1 MSWLALLNPGSHL
14 RKLGLLGM
22 NQRNGDYILRYNQR
36 RHYPLV
42 DDKLRTK
49 RLAQSVGIAV
59 PELYAVVEA
68 EYQIKKLDKLLEAYD
83 EFVIKPAHGSGGEG
97 IMIIK
102 GRRKDCFRKLN
113 GTQLSFDDV
122 GHHISN
128 ILSGMYSLGGQP
140 DSALIEYRVD
150 FDPAFEHISYQGVP
164 DIRTIV
170 FLGVPVMSMLRL
182 PTRLSDGKANLHQGA
197 VGVGVN
203 LATGRTTGGVW
214 HEDLIDT
221 HPDSGHLIS
230 DLEIPGWDTI
240 LNLSAACYELVSLG
254 YIGVDIVL
262 DSKLG
267 PLMLEINA
275 RPGLSIQLAN
285 KQGLLP
291 HLRMIEAIDAIPKS
305 SSERVAMAKEIY
317 LQCC

>member
-1 MSWLALLNPGSHL
+1 MAWTNFLQPARHL
-14 RKLGLLGM
+14 RELGLLGM
-22 NQRNGDYILRYNQR
+22 NQRNGDYILRYNKR
-36 RHYPLV
+36 KYYPLV

-49 RLAQSVGIAV
+49 KLAQTAGISV
-59 PELYAVVEA
+59 PELYAVIEA
-68 EYQIKKLDKLLEAYD
+68 EYQIAKLPKLLEPYD

-97 IMIIK
+97 ILIVK
-102 GRRKDCFRKLN
+102 GRRKNSYRKLN
-113 GTQLSFDDV
+113 GMLLTHEEV

-140 DSALIEYRVD
+140 DAALIEYRVD
-150 FDPAFEHISYQGVP
+150 FDPVFEHVSYQGVP

-170 FLGVPVMSMLRL
+170 FQGIPVMSMLRL
-182 PTRLSDGKANLHQGA
+182 PTRQSDGKANLHQGA
-197 VGVGVN
+197 IGVGINLVN
-203 LATGRTTGGVW
+203 GHTTNGVW

-221 HPDSGHLIS
+221 HPDSGFSIY
-230 DLEIPGWDTI
+230 DLEIPCWEDI
-240 LNLSAACYELVSLG
+240 LLLTASCQELVSLG

-285 KQGLLP
+285 KKGLLP
-291 HLRMIEAIDAIPKS
+291 RLEKIENIKKIPNS
-305 SSERVAMAKEIY
+305 PAERVLLAKEIY
-317 LQCC
+317 LQC